1 LGTQASRGQE
11 VKVKLTGIKLGNG
24 YELDKHGKK
33 IAKIPN
39 FGLSVSQKIQR
50 RKSKR
55 ARVVR
60 RNPT

>member
-1 LGTQASRGQE
+1 
-11 VKVKLTGIKLGNG
+11 VKLTGIKLGNG

-60 RNPT
+60 RNPGCGN